1 MRASRRARAHRMG
14 TRDME
19 TGHLG
24 TGRGDTGH
32 ASPGRAS
39 WVPLLAVSLG
49 YFMVILDA
57 TAVNIALP
65 ALRQDLGG
73 GITGLQWVV
82 GGYTLAFAALLL
94 SSGVAGD
101 RFGPRQVFLTGLV
114 LFTVASAG
122 CALTPAIG
130 VLVLIR
136 LIQGAAA
143 ALLVPSSLALLQ
155 ASYPGQAGPR
165 RGRVGRGAGGLAAAS
180 GPVLGGAL
188 TTAAS
193 WRLVFAINIPV
204 SLLAWWLTRR
214 RIASPMGQ
222 RDRRGES
229 AGPSA
234 SPWPARWSAA
244 RWGSCPGC
252 TWHWPCAAA
261 RSCSG
266 RDHRGHRGPGPGAP
280 STTSGSTTRACGCPR
295 SAPPCRPP
303 WPSSPR
309 T

>member
-1 MRASRRARAHRMG
+1 MG

-101 RFGPRQVFLTGLV
+101 QFGPRQVFLTGLV

-136 LIQGAAA
+136 LIQGAA
-143 ALLVPSSLALLQ
+143 LLVPSSLALLQ

-165 RGRVGRGAGGLAAAS
+165 RGRVGRDRRAGRRLRTRPGRRADHSRELAAGVRDQYPGQPA
-180 GPVLGGAL
+180 
-188 TTAAS
+188 
-193 WRLVFAINIPV
+193 RLVAHPPPDR
-204 SLLAWWLTRR
+204 LA
-214 RIASPMGQ
+214 
-222 RDRRGES
+222 
-229 AGPSA
+229 
-234 SPWPARWSAA
+234 
-244 RWGSCPGC
+244 
-252 TWHWPCAAA
+252 H
-261 RSCSG
+261 
-266 RDHRGHRGPGPGAP
+266 
-280 STTSGSTTRACGCPR
+280 GST
-295 SAPPCRPP
+295 
-303 WPSSPR
+303 
-309 T
+309 